1 MTTPSLTTPSLSPA
15 EKLKPVA
22 PAAARRRVAGGVGL
36 GRQHSRE
43 AQRQAAAILEV
54 LAGARTPTQAAEALG
69 VSVPRYY
76 QLEGRAL
83 SGLVTA
89 CEPRSPGRSSSP
101 AQELAQLRRQHDR
114 LQRELVRQQTLLRVA
129 QRSIGLAP
137 PPPPVKKG
145 SKKRV
150 RRPVVRALGA
160 ATQLRENSQ
169 ALALE
174 PAASSVSCQ

>member
-1 MTTPSLTTPSLSPA
+1 MNAPTQSPV
-15 EKLKPVA
+15 EKLQPIA
-22 PAAARRRVAGGVGL
+22 IAAARRRVAGGAGL
-36 GRQHSRE
+36 GRPHSRE

-83 SGLVTA
+83 QGLVSA
-89 CEPRSPGRSSSP
+89 CEPRSQGRGSSP
-101 AQELAQLRRQHDR
+101 ARELALLRRQHDR
-114 LQRELVRQQTLLRVA
+114 LQRELVRQQTLLRMA

-137 PPPPVKKG
+137 PPAVKKG

-160 ATQLRENSQ
+160 ATQLRTHSEDP
-169 ALALE
+169 LVE
-174 PAASSVSCQ
+174 PVASSVSSE